1 MSDKEQKI
9 LKTFAEVLPD
19 LTEEQQAKIEGIAEG
34 IALAV
39 RPRDPKE
46 D

>member
-1 MSDKEQKI
+1 MSEKEQQI
-9 LKTFAEVLPD
+9 LDTFARVLPD

-39 RPRDPKE
+39 RGKE
-46 D
+46 EKGE